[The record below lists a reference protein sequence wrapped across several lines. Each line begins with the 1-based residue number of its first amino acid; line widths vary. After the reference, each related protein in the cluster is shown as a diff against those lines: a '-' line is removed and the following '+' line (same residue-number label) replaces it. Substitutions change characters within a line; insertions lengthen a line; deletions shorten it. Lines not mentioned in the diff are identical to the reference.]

1 MTDRIKLSAIV
12 LTHNEEIN
20 IAECLMHL
28 RRVEDVAIV
37 DSGSTDNTLAVAR
50 ATRPDVRVFERAF
63 TDFGDQRN
71 WALDNA
77 APRYEWVLF
86 VDADEFCD
94 DALLDEAAAFTAAP
108 AEFVGAFVA
117 GRNYFLGRW
126 LKYSTMYPSYQLR
139 LLKLG
144 EVRFRK
150 AGHGQAEV
158 TDGPLL
164 YLKNGWRHEGFSK
177 GVSQWI
183 ERHNKYTSEEASLF
197 QELRRQKVPYGALFG
212 RDPVGRRR
220 ALKVLFSRLPGRPL
234 WQFFYLYVWRR
245 GFLDGYAGLLYCG
258 MVASNQFITVVKQ
271 YELSLRASE

>member
-1 MTDRIKLSAIV
+1 MDRIRLTAIV
-12 LTHNEEIN
+12 LTHNEAIN
-20 IAECLMHL
+20 IAECLTHL

-37 DSGSTDNTLAVAR
+37 DSGSTDDTLTIAR

-63 TDFGDQRN
+63 KDFGDQRN
-71 WALDNA
+71 WALDSA
-77 APRYEWVLF
+77 APCSQWVLF

-94 DALLDEAAAFTAAP
+94 DALLDEAAAFMAAP
-108 AEFVGAFVA
+108 GEFVGAFVA

-183 ERHNKYTSEEASLF
+183 DRHNKYTSEEASLF

-212 RDPVGRRR
+212 RDPVCRRR

-234 WQFFYLYVWRR
+234 WQFLYLYIWRR
-245 GFLDGYAGLLYCG
+245 GFLDGYPGLLYCG